1 MRYGVNLLFEYGVDG
16 RRAARPLCEKR
27 IVVLEARSPQEA
39 VRKATQY
46 GRRQQLSYKNADG
59 QRFRMRFLGLVDVM
73 GLERVAA
80 EEVYYSLFRT
90 SHPERHLRSNANL
103 AIFRT
108 GPKTIR
114 SAWWAVP
121 AELARPTKRRA
132 RRGNPVSNKPLER
145 AGMNRRGEGGRPWA
159 GRSAPIR

>member
-27 IVVLEARSPQEA
+27 IVVLEARSPQAA
-39 VRKATQY
+39 VRKAKQY

-59 QRFRMRFLGLVDVM
+59 QRFRIRFLGLVDVM
-73 GLERVAA
+73 DLESADA

-90 SHPERHLRSNANL
+90 SHPERHLRSNAKL
-103 AIFRT
+103 AVFRP

-121 AELARPTKRRA
+121 AALARPAQRRA
-132 RRGNPVSNKPLER
+132 RRG
-145 AGMNRRGEGGRPWA
+145 GRGV
-159 GRSAPIR
+159 